1 MKTIKKILL
10 FLLSLTIITTLFGC
24 SAQKDTTDID
34 IGYLSN
40 KLIEKAEFE
49 DELNAVDDTTIKKL
63 YNIDDYVKASV
74 YLSSGATAEEIA
86 VFEFDSKDTAADGL
100 KKAQARIEEQKTDFE
115 SYIPKEIPK
124 LDSAVV
130 KQSGKYVIVCV
141 SNSNTAEKIITQYI
155 SGQNEE

>member
-1 MKTIKKILL
+1 MKTIKKALL
-10 FLLSLTIITTLFGC
+10 FLLSITIIITLFGC
-24 SAQKDTTDID
+24 SAPNDTTDID

-40 KLIEKAEFE
+40 ELLEKAEFE
-49 DELNAVDDTTIKKL
+49 DELNAVDDATIKKL

-86 VFEFDSKDTAADGL
+86 VFEFDSKDTATDGL

-130 KQSGKYVIVCV
+130 KQLGKYVIVCV
-141 SNSNTAEKIITQYI
+141 SNSNRAEKIITQYI